1 MREYRVKEGDIEKM
15 RVFLSKETNNNK
27 KKEENG
33 DNKHK

>member
-15 RVFLSKETNNNK
+15 RVFLSKETSNK